1 MILTCLKK
9 KKKNQPCFQRVSAPS
24 FLAHEKVSGHKYE
37 IRQQTVLAVLLVK
50 VRQSQNSLFFLAF
63 STYLEQL
70 SRTLPPKKHDGDREG
85 GKKNVFWFRKLY
97 MAVILHTGLA
107 LQTQLFLKKEGEK
120 KRSSSQADKTSPV
133 SVAKNSTLISYDKS

>member
-1 MILTCLKK
+1 MQRKENHHIHTSVSNLPLNTTNTLRHGTYSLKEK
-9 KKKNQPCFQRVSAPS
+9 KHPCFQRVSASS

-37 IRQQTVLAVLLVK
+37 IRQQTVLLVK

-63 STYLEQL
+63 STYLEWL

-85 GKKNVFWFRKLY
+85 KKKKNVFWFRKLY

-107 LQTQLFLKKEGEK
+107 LQTQLFLKREGRK
-120 KRSSSQADKTSPV
+120 KK
-133 SVAKNSTLISYDKS
+133 KIK